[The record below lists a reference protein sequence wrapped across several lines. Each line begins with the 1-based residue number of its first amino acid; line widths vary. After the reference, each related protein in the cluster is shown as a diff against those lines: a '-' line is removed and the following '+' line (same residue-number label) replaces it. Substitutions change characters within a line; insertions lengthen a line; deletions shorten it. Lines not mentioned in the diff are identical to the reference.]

1 MQFCY
6 GKSKDKASQGKIT
19 ITQQINSS
27 NLSLGPRAARFARY
41 RAGKG
46 QPRASVTANR
56 PWSPS
61 RRPQPR
67 TERGAPG
74 AQSTQAHVG
83 TFGPQ
88 SPPPRSTGPCSGR
101 EASPRFPSPARP
113 PPVGAPEHEGH
124 PVTFSSAPG
133 GLGFSSSSWTSMIP
147 QAAQPEG
154 HRRPSG
160 RTHRTAGHG
169 RRMGR
174 VPGQAPRRPQ
184 LPRARPR
191 D

>member
-1 MQFCY
+1 MYSGRKGGTINIKAKLQPQSKKQEILIYNSYPCRQGTEYPALHILVLQFCY

-74 AQSTQAHVG
+74 ALSTKAHVG
-83 TFGPQ
+83 TTQTSKPATHIHRPLRWARGQ
-88 SPPPRSTGPCSGR
+88 
-101 EASPRFPSPARP
+101 PS
-113 PPVGAPEHEGH
+113 
-124 PVTFSSAPG
+124 
-133 GLGFSSSSWTSMIP
+133 
-147 QAAQPEG
+147 
-154 HRRPSG
+154 
-160 RTHRTAGHG
+160 
-169 RRMGR
+169 
-174 VPGQAPRRPQ
+174 VPDP
-184 LPRARPR
+184 
-191 D
+191 